1 MLDITI
7 VVMCK
12 VIVTRAKPMNWIYF
26 FLASFLFFIALL
38 LLGLER
44 GDKIKEA
51 IAGLSGSIPI
61 MAIAV
66 VYFSIWIY
74 AGCVMLKVCPTRSE
88 ERRVGKE
95 FRSRC
100 VRYHY

>member
-44 GDKIKEA
+44 GDKIKEV
-51 IAGLSGSIPI
+51 IANLTGSIPI
-61 MAIAV
+61 MAITI

-74 AGCVMLKVCPTRSE
+74 AGCVMLKVCPTVQALGWR
-88 ERRVGKE
+88 
-95 FRSRC
+95 
-100 VRYHY
+100 